1 MAAYILRRLAL
12 MIPTILGIMLISFT
26 IIQFAPGGPVERII
40 AQLQGHDVGAT
51 ARFAGGQSEMNNLY
65 GGNFDGGSKYRGA
78 QGLDPAFIEELEK
91 QFGFDKPAHERFLI
105 MIGDYA
111 QFDFGNSFYRDV
123 PVAQLIAEKLPVSIS
138 LGLWT
143 TLITYLISIP
153 LGIAKARRSGS
164 SFDIWTS
171 GVIIVGYAIPG
182 FLFAVLLIILFA
194 GGSYFDWFPLR
205 GLTSDNFDSLSTGG
219 KILDYLWHIS
229 LPVLAMT
236 IGAFATTTLLTKNSF
251 LDEISKQYVTT
262 ARAKGLS
269 EGKVLYHHVF
279 RNAMLIVVAGF
290 PGAFVGAFFT
300 GSLLI
305 ETIFSLDGL
314 GLLSYESIINRD
326 YPVVFANLYIFGLV
340 GLIITLLSDLTY
352 VLMDPRIDFESR
364 ET

>member
-1 MAAYILRRLAL
+1 
-12 MIPTILGIMLISFT
+12 
-26 IIQFAPGGPVERII
+26 
-40 AQLQGHDVGAT
+40 
-51 ARFAGGQSEMNNLY
+51 MNNLS

-219 KILDYLWHIS
+219 KIIDYLWHIT